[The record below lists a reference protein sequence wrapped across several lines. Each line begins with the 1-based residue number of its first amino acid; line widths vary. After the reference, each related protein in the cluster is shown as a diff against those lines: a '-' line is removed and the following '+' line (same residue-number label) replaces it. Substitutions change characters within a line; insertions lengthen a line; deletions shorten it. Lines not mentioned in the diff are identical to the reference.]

1 MIYTAMHGMQRM
13 SSFGQFRTMIGDEAL
28 NDFRDEDLVLNIEG
42 LNVEDGCYTWYMS
55 VKDKVADWY
64 NMETGE
70 ALCCYKVTRKDELL
84 QDIYLDEDIFPNSA
98 VIAHLCNG
106 TRGIYQHTRGKAQTD
121 INNVVGKRLAGAQ
134 AKETAERDRGHAHH
148 IGQ

>member
-70 ALCCYKVTRKDELL
+70 ALCCYKVTRKDEFYVSS
-84 QDIYLDEDIFPNSA
+84 IHERIAKFSTS
-98 VIAHLCNG
+98 VIEGKFVFSKLVYVPVMFSTKING
-106 TRGIYQHTRGKAQTD
+106 T
-121 INNVVGKRLAGAQ
+121 
-134 AKETAERDRGHAHH
+134 ETWITE
-148 IGQ
+148 

>member
-1 MIYTAMHGMQRM
+1 MLFIHLPELPGRAAP
-13 SSFGQFRTMIGDEAL
+13 FGLEHSIEIGQIVEA
-28 NDFRDEDLVLNIEG
+28 
-42 LNVEDGCYTWYMS
+42 
-55 VKDKVADWY
+55 
-64 NMETGE
+64 
-70 ALCCYKVTRKDELL
+70 
-84 QDIYLDEDIFPNSA
+84 A
-98 VIAHLCNG
+98 VIAHLCNS